1 MLDFSRDMDI
11 FSRFSEDLIS
21 LFSPPD
27 FFEKTKK

>member
-11 FSRFSEDLIS
+11 FSRFSEDLIP
-21 LFSPPD
+21 LFLPPD

>member
-11 FSRFSEDLIS
+11 FSHFSGDLIP
-21 LFSPPD
+21 LFLPPD